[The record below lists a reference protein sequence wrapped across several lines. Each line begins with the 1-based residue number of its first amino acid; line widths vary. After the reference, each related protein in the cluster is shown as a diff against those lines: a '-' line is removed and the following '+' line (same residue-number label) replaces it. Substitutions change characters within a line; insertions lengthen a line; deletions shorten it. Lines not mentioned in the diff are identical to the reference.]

1 MYIFSSLAE
10 REDIY
15 ALIVEIVRKTLFL
28 YGFVWSYLVEFRCS
42 P

>member
-15 ALIVEIVRKTLFL
+15 AFIVEIVRKILFL
-28 YGFVWSYLVEFRCS
+28 CGFVWSYLVEFGCN